1 MNIPTDKLGVLIK
14 MIHFTYESKINEVL
28 KMYDLTRSQ
37 CDILMYLSRSE
48 ENVTQRMIE
57 KTFHISNP
65 TVTGLLNR
73 LENKGFIERKSLSK
87 DARYRYI
94 VLTDKAIKVENKLKE
109 ELDKNEEEL
118 FSFLNNEEREMLR
131 ILLKKIIIHE

>member
-118 FSFLNNEEREMLR
+118 FSFLNNEERDMLR

>member
-1 MNIPTDKLGVLIK
+1 MNVPTNKLGVLIK
-14 MIHFTYESKINEVL
+14 MIHFTYESKINDVL

-37 CDILMYLSRSE
+37 CDILMYLSRSD

-73 LENKGFIERKSLSK
+73 LENKGFIERKSLGR
-87 DARYRYI
+87 DARYKYI
-94 VLTDKAIKVENKLKE
+94 VLTDKAIKVEKKLKE